1 MTTKKSAPKAVVTK
15 TAQGSA
21 LPLGNIPTE
30 ETSAKPDDNGFSK
43 MVVRT
48 PEVDAKVAKLK
59 ALKSKIID
67 RMNTDFGK
75 LMKKK
80 QGGYCVEC
88 DILKKVELSAEA
100 FDLILEARPPQ
111 KIIRA
116 ASMLSGPFFTC
127 AEFPVPV
134 EGKVQMYP
142 IAQFDLREASH
153 LIQQPL
159 GDGLLQ
165 LWYEQ
170 ESFTSCLR
178 VIPRHLVNAESLT
191 KFDLKKPKKY
201 ASVPVP
207 LKWPS
212 DPFGECVTQIV
223 GYTALGIQ
231 SQATINEEFDYDGF
245 SEELI
250 GMLKLFAKESPVE
263 SRLHLF
269 GSFDSYRYCSA
280 QVGKACLFDIRGWD
294 EVGDAQIFYHW
305 DAANEVVFTFKDYF
319 S

>member
-1 MTTKKSAPKAVVTK
+1 MTTKKSAPKAVATK

-21 LPLGNIPTE
+21 LPFGNIPTE

-48 PEVDAKVAKLK
+48 AKVDAKVAKLK

-88 DILKKVELSAEA
+88 EILKKIELSAEA
-100 FDLILEARPPQ
+100 FDLILEERSPQ
-111 KIIRA
+111 KIVRA

-134 EGKVQMYP
+134 DGKLQMYP
-142 IAQFDLREASH
+142 IAQLDLREASY

-165 LWYEQ
+165 LWYAQ
-170 ESFTSCLR
+170 DSNTSCLR

-280 QVGKACLFDIRGWD
+280 QVGKACLFDIRGWN
-294 EVGDAQIFYHW
+294 ELGDAQIFYHW
-305 DAANEVVFTFKDYF
+305 DKANEAVFTFKDYF